1 MTTSHHRK
9 PILAGV
15 LALAAGLIAL
25 TACGSSGPSA
35 TSPGTTTAGGT
46 TAAATIDGTAT
57 ASPVA
62 NSSDP
67 ATAQP
72 GKSGGTL
79 TFAVGSDAGCVDPQ
93 QVGSNDTIY
102 SVRQLV
108 DSLTDQDPQT
118 GKIVPWLAQSWD
130 VSSDATTFTFHLRAG
145 VTFSDGTPL
154 TAQVVKDN
162 FDAVPNLGA
171 LATLAQG
178 YLNGATTTAVDAQT
192 VKVTFPKPNAQFLQA
207 TSTHSLGIV
216 ADAST
221 KLSAQDRCSKGIV
234 GSGPFTLE
242 KYVPNQEIDL
252 VKRSGYAWGSALFT
266 KSGEAY
272 LDKVV
277 FKIVPEAGVRT
288 GSLTSGQVDAI
299 GAVGKADESVL
310 QASGVTLAARANPGV
325 VFNIGLN
332 NSKPLFTDKAVRQAI
347 SYAIDR
353 QAIVSSQLPT
363 GTQPATSILSHTT
376 PYYTDLSADLTFDQ
390 AKAKSLLATDGWA
403 AGPDGI
409 LAKNGTRLSFT
420 ISWFTNYG
428 PNQPSLELIQQQ
440 LKAVGIDA
448 QLKQLQIAD
457 VVKVQQSGDFDAL
470 WGNLTRADPD
480 ILRTQYLSTGFNAY
494 RLPASDLDTVLTAQA
509 AAADTAKRQDLVTQA
524 QQDIV
529 SNAYAIPVFELQS
542 VLGTSPTVHNLA
554 FDASSRIQLHDTWI
568 G

>member
-1 MTTSHHRK
+1 MFNAQRHKS
-9 PILAGV
+9 L
-15 LALAAGLIAL
+15 LIAVAVAATAAVTL
-25 TACGSSGPSA
+25 TACSSNTGASASTSTGSVSDANATVSAGSTDGSAATGATSSGQS
-35 TSPGTTTAGGT
+35 
-46 TAAATIDGTAT
+46 AAA
-57 ASPVA
+57 
-62 NSSDP
+62 
-67 ATAQP
+67 

-79 TFAVGSDAGCVDPQ
+79 TFAVGSDAGCIDPQ

-130 VSSDATTFTFHLRAG
+130 VSPDATTFTFHLRSG
-145 VTFSDGTPL
+145 VTFSDGSSL

-171 LATLAQG
+171 LGALAEG
-178 YLNGATTTAVDAQT
+178 YLAGATTAVVDPQT
-192 VKVTFPKPNAQFLQA
+192 VKVTFAKPNAQFLQA
-207 TSTHSLGIV
+207 TTTHSLGIIS
-216 ADAST
+216 DAST
-221 KLSAQDRCSKGIV
+221 KLSPQDRCSKGIV
-234 GSGPFTLE
+234 GSGPFTLA
-242 KYVPNQEIDL
+242 KYTPNQEIDL
-252 VKRSGYAWGSALFT
+252 VKRTGYAWGSALFA
-266 KSGEAY
+266 KQGEAY
-272 LDKVV
+272 LDKVA

-299 GAVGKADESVL
+299 GAVGRADETAL
-310 QASGVTLAARANPGV
+310 QAAGVTLLGRANPGV

-353 QAIVSSQLPT
+353 QAIVSSQLPS
-363 GTQPATSILSHTT
+363 GTKPATSILSHTT
-376 PYYTDLSADLTFDQ
+376 PGYTDQSADLTFDA
-390 AKAKSLLATDGWA
+390 AKAKSVLAADGWT
-403 AGPDGI
+403 AGSDGV
-409 LAKNGTRLSFT
+409 LTKNGTKLSFT

-440 LKAVGIDA
+440 LKGVGIDV

-480 ILRTQYLSTGFNAY
+480 ILRSQYSTAGLNAY
-494 RLPASDLDTVLTAQA
+494 RLPAGDLDALLSGQA
-509 AAADTAKRQDLVTQA
+509 AAADPTQRQDLVTKA

-529 SNAYAIPVFELQS
+529 SNAYVVPVFELQS
-542 VLGTSPTVHNLA
+542 VLGVATKVHDLK
-554 FDASSRIQLHDTWI
+554 FDASSRIQLHDTWVD
-568 G
+568 